1 MELLPAMSYIHAM
14 DLEPAFNA
22 IIDVI
27 RSIPRS
33 ELLIAAVVAMIA
45 GWLGAVMVRRE
56 VPMGGVVRAGST
68 LALFSIML
76 VVVLQLSRFDP
87 RIDVAVPQLG
97 LPQQVVE
104 GGETR
109 VPLAADGHFWLRAEV
124 NGHPANF
131 LVDTGATLT
140 AVSQE
145 LADEAGLEPRRGGI
159 PVRIDTANG
168 SIAAQLTTIENLSF
182 GNVRA
187 GGIDAVIVPNMG
199 PTNVIGMNVLSRLGS
214 WRVEG
219 QEMILVP
226 KPTDRTADLSS

>member
-1 MELLPAMSYIHAM
+1 MELLPAMPYIHAM
-14 DLEPAFNA
+14 DPEPAFNA

-124 NGHPANF
+124 NGRPANF

-145 LADEAGLEPRRGGI
+145 LADEVGLEPRRGGI

-226 KPTDRTADLSS
+226 KPADRTADLSS

>member
-1 MELLPAMSYIHAM
+1 MELLSAMPYIHAM
-14 DLEPAFNA
+14 DLEPVFNA

-124 NGHPANF
+124 NGRPANF

-145 LADEAGLEPRRGGI
+145 LADEVGLEPRRGGI

-187 GGIDAVIVPNMG
+187 GGIDAVIVPNIG